1 MNRRYCTFIAVV
13 ALAWLTGAFQLRA
26 GVKVNTTQP
35 VEMTV
40 AFQVGPNK
48 YITTAPSN
56 SLAIVSGK
64 LGSRKVFSIIDISGG
79 DLKDGDDVRIRYT
92 PHSSKSES
100 GAEPPRPNYWL
111 ENSAGVRRGHD
122 GDVFKLKRVDTKFAF
137 VTPTGKFVAAPTNE
151 VALGVSAKQ
160 EGALL
165 VDIIDVK
172 TGASVI
178 KAPDQGG
185 QSGGSAAT
193 ATGQP
198 EGTSSPPPSAA
209 SAPAPSPDKP
219 AAQ

>member
-1 MNRRYCTFIAVV
+1 MNAKDATFIAVV
-13 ALAWLTGAFQLRA
+13 AVAWLTGAPQLRA
-26 GVKVNTTQP
+26 GVKVETAQP

-40 AFQVGPNK
+40 AFQVGSNK

-56 SLAIVSGK
+56 SLAIVAGK
-64 LGSRKVFSIIDISGG
+64 LGSRKIFSIIDISGG
-79 DLKDGDDVRIRYT
+79 ALKDGDEVRIRYT

-122 GDVFKLKRVDTKFAF
+122 GDVFKLKRVDARFAF

-165 VDIIDVK
+165 VDIVDAK

-178 KAPDQGG
+178 KAPDQGA
-185 QSGGSAAT
+185 QSAASATT

-198 EGTSSPPPSAA
+198 EGTSSPPPAAA
-209 SAPAPSPDKP
+209 SAPAPSADKP